1 MRKLVLSIVVALAA
15 TFSQTPAQAG
25 AAAQPATS
33 QASPASTP
41 KPSSWSPWTPTPTP
55 PSTLTGLCSV
65 DVEFTFPVDR
75 VVQRRRIDP
84 GGNTEIESKG
94 RLVATITPS
103 GTDSHYTFDIS
114 GPSLGA
120 YSQISYLNGDYLYR
134 ATGASIIPFFGTTV
148 QGTGMPRLAF
158 TRGPVAILY
167 TGTVKADVIT
177 RPRTVIDLCE
187 FMGLGPAPEPG
198 V

>member
-1 MRKLVLSIVVALAA
+1 MRRLVLSIAVAVAA
-15 TFSQTPAQAG
+15 VLLQTPAQAG
-25 AAAQPATS
+25 APAQPATHE
-33 QASPASTP
+33 ASAGSKS
-41 KPSSWSPWTPTPTP
+41 KPSPWSPWTPTPTS
-55 PSTLTGLCSV
+55 PSTFTGLCSV

-75 VVQRRRIDP
+75 VVQRRRIDA

-103 GTDSHYTFDIS
+103 GTERHYTFDIS

-120 YSQISYLNGDYLYR
+120 HSQISYLNGDYLYR
-134 ATGASIIPFFGTTV
+134 ATGASIIVFFGTTV

-167 TGTVKADVIT
+167 TGNVKADVIT

-187 FMGLGPAPEPG
+187 FMGLGTAP
-198 V
+198 

>member
-1 MRKLVLSIVVALAA
+1 MRKLVLSIVVAFAA
-15 TFSQTPAQAG
+15 VLLQTPAQAG
-25 AAAQPATS
+25 APAQPPTHE
-33 QASPASTP
+33 ASPASKS
-41 KPSSWSPWTPTPTP
+41 KPSPWSPWMPTPTP
-55 PSTLTGLCSV
+55 PSTFTGLCSV
-65 DVEFTFPVDR
+65 DVGFTFPVDR
-75 VVQRRRIDP
+75 VVQRRRTDA

-94 RLVATITPS
+94 RLVATLTPS

-120 YSQISYLNGDYLYR
+120 HSQISYLNGDYLFR
-134 ATGASIIPFFGTTV
+134 ATGASIIVFFGTTV

-167 TGTVKADVIT
+167 TGNVKADVIT

>member
-1 MRKLVLSIVVALAA
+1 MRRLVLSIAVAFAA
-15 TFSQTPAQAG
+15 VLLQTPAQAG
-25 AAAQPATS
+25 APAQPATHE
-33 QASPASTP
+33 ASAASKP
-41 KPSSWSPWTPTPTP
+41 KPSPWSPWTPTPTS
-55 PSTLTGLCSV
+55 PSTFTGLCSV

-75 VVQRRRIDP
+75 VVQRRRIDA

-103 GTDSHYTFDIS
+103 GTERHYTFDIS

-120 YSQISYLNGDYLYR
+120 HSQISYLNGDYLYR
-134 ATGASIIPFFGTTV
+134 ATGASIIVFFGTTV

-158 TRGPVAILY
+158 TRGPVGILY
-167 TGTVKADVIT
+167 TGNVKADVIT

-187 FMGLGPAPEPG
+187 FMGLGTAP
-198 V
+198 